1 MKQSDDFMIVIKVE
15 HDPTDG
21 NVWRWWAD
29 RQYFRFDDDVSK
41 EINNKLRDY
50 FLQLMAEEGLLV
62 KRDQP
67 AFGLN

>member
-1 MKQSDDFMIVIKVE
+1 MKQNDDFMIVIKVE
-15 HDPTDG
+15 HDPIDG
-21 NVWRWWAD
+21 IVWRYWAG
-29 RQYFRFDDDVSK
+29 RHYFRFDDDVSK

-62 KRDQP
+62 KTDQP

>member
-1 MKQSDDFMIVIKVE
+1 MIVIKVE
-15 HDPTDG
+15 HDPMDG
-21 NVWRWWAD
+21 IVWRYWAD
-29 RQYFRFDDDVSK
+29 TQYFRFDDDISK

-67 AFGLN
+67 ALGLN

>member
-15 HDPTDG
+15 HDPIDG
-21 NVWRWWAD
+21 IVWRWWAD

-41 EINNKLRDY
+41 EINSKLRDY